1 MKDFLLRTPFVRI
14 FIAVVSG
21 ILLFEY
27 FFWAE
32 LFAGFFICLGILFL
46 TVHLF
51 LRGNN
56 LYKLRWLFG
65 YGVFLFFMGFGFFLS
80 QYTWQKNQFSH
91 LGESGLFQIEVKSV
105 PVEKPK
111 SYMLKVQTLS
121 FSKDSVHFSPTQG
134 KALLY
139 LPKTKDARSLCI
151 GDRLLVSTRLSAPNL
166 PGNPEEFNYPQ
177 YLFRKGYAANSFVD
191 SVHWCLLQRNSSFS
205 IFQLAA
211 KCQTKLL
218 EIYKHYKIGGDEFA
232 VLGALTLG
240 YQDEIRDELYVSYS
254 NSGALHILSVSGLH
268 VGIIYFIFAFILS
281 FLDKSAKTRLLKS
294 LLIIVLLW
302 MYAFITGLS
311 PSVMRAA
318 LMFSLVALGSVFRY
332 KSSIYNTI
340 FFSAFVLL
348 LINPNYIFD
357 VSYLL
362 SYSAVLSIVIFQP
375 PIKRLLRF
383 ENKLANWSWDLFCVS
398 IAAQIGTFPLGMYY
412 FHKFSNHFLLT
423 NFIAIPI
430 STGIIYLAVLLFVFA
445 SVPFLGNWIAIVLKF
460 LLIVQNKSIVFIDH
474 LPYSTFHRW
483 IDGWE
488 VILMYLCVLF
498 FTQFILR
505 KRYWMLAFAL
515 TCVVVFQTADFYRNY
530 NSHQES
536 GMVVYSDKNSL
547 GIDFVANGNH
557 LLYATDKSRVEQLA
571 SNYWLKK
578 QLEKPAEYIN
588 HNKGFLEFEG
598 KKIGV
603 VADSSFH
610 FKKTMHRLKLDYL
623 ILGNKSPV
631 TIRDIENLFEVKIL
645 IVDATFSDSKLNRL
659 KKDCRKAG
667 IHYYLIKE
675 KGAFVLNLTKKSVDF
690 PFFL

>member
-1 MKDFLLRTPFVRI
+1 
-14 FIAVVSG
+14 VSG

-27 FFWAE
+27 FSWAE
-32 LFAGFFICLGILFL
+32 LFAWFFICLGILFL

-51 LRGNN
+51 LRENN

-80 QYTWQKNQFSH
+80 QFTWQKNQFFH
-91 LGESGLFQIEVKSV
+91 LGESGLFHVEVESV

-121 FSKDSVHFSPTQG
+121 FSKDSVHFSSTQG

-211 KCQTKLL
+211 FCQNKLL

-375 PIKRLLRF
+375 PIKRLLHF

-498 FTQFILR
+498 FTLFILR

-530 NSHQES
+530 KSHQES
-536 GMVVYSDKNSL
+536 CMVVYSDKNSL

-578 QLEKPAEYIN
+578 QLDKSGEYIN

-610 FKKTMHRLKLDYL
+610 FKKTLHRLRLDYL

-631 TIRDIENLFEVKIL
+631 TIRDIENLFEVKTL